1 MSSQNTLQ
9 AALQSHSQR
18 LDSLKAQ
25 LILVEQELSRGV
37 IGTLT
42 QLNDE
47 KTYIKSQLYKYYLAK
62 KSVTKALNNYGHQN

>member
-1 MSSQNTLQ
+1 MSSQHTLQ

-37 IGTLT
+37 VGTLT

-47 KTYIKSQLYKYYLAK
+47 KAYIKSQLYKFYLAK
-62 KSVTKALNNYGHQN
+62 KAVTKALNNYGHQN